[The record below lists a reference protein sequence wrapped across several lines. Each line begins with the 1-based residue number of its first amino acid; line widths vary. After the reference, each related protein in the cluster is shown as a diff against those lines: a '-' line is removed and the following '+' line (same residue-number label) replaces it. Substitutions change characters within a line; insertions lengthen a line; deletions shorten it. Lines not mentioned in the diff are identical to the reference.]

1 MKRSSL
7 PFHVKQLWRSTAL
20 LSGVAL
26 SDTQIGRL
34 ADYRHWLATEAKTAG
49 GIGPDEVDRL
59 DTRHIADSLLFGS
72 QIEANHID
80 IWDFGTG
87 VGLPGIP
94 LAILFPTRR
103 LTLIDRSG
111 RRVRLAR
118 RAIRILEL
126 DNVSVVQS
134 DVTKISGSADV
145 IVARASLTAE
155 MIAPVAMNHLRTPG
169 ICLVG
174 GSWVEEPRV
183 PGWETVQISLDD
195 LDRPVW
201 ILKMRAQ

>member
-1 MKRSSL
+1 MK
-7 PFHVKQLWRSTAL
+7 QIWRSTAL

-26 SDTQIGRL
+26 NDTQTDQLTR
-34 ADYRHWLATEAKTAG
+34 YRDWLATEAVTAG
-49 GIGPDEVDRL
+49 GIGPDEVHRL

-72 QIEANHID
+72 QIDQDHHE

-94 LAILFPTRR
+94 LAILFPGRD

-111 RRVRLAR
+111 RRVRLAK
-118 RAIRILEL
+118 RAIRILDL

-134 DVTKISGSADV
+134 DVTSISGNTDV
-145 IVARASLTAE
+145 IVARASLSPET
-155 MIAPVAMNHLRTPG
+155 INPVAMKHLRPNG

-174 GSWVEEPRV
+174 GSWVKEPHV
-183 PGWETVQISLDD
+183 PGWETMQISLDD

-201 ILKMRAQ
+201 ILKMRPQ